1 MSGLSFLLNVLVTTA
16 AAAPAPANVT
26 RKVDLNRDLKAPG
39 FVNLYDL
46 DAKAVA
52 KLPVLAQ
59 LKAHEINGRWNEC
72 LNLSGRVFAIQKDL
86 KGWVGQTWLHCLNKA
101 QEKKTSAGQE
111 DRVLTAIARQW
122 NLFEDGPWAT
132 DLWNMWVGQ
141 ELNYLT
147 AEVAKKNRKVEYR
160 IERLLDNSDKLS
172 REQRSLCYQ
181 LLGDFALN
189 SNDYPQA
196 QFLYEEAQS
205 LKDSKYLTEKLEFL
219 AKTRNQTT
227 SSTSTAQIE
236 AIGEDGKLEERIR
249 VSLKQNDLIP
259 ALKDTVQLLNQF
271 PSSRAARRLK
281 DKPLEIFNSINDS
294 AVAAKALEEMSEAE
308 ASRLLEWAQN
318 LHRRG
323 EWESGLK
330 LAEKSYEKNPSAPT
344 VVSSLWV
351 ASRSAHF
358 LGQYDK
364 ALDLYSKQ
372 IVVANGSD
380 ESSEA
385 LFRSSLIY
393 YRKQDF
399 TTAAAL
405 LERLVQQGKDRY
417 DLNAQYWLVRSL
429 QTFSKE
435 RAEKATQALIEKYP
449 FSYYGMRLR
458 AESQAGKLTW
468 PDVAAKDLKL
478 TNSFYLVG
486 TQKKS
491 WDRFVALSAA
501 GWVSEAQT
509 ELGDLPAMKEP
520 TLKALLAEKLA
531 QRGQYFTAIRLVND
545 AMENDPRLRQQQFI
559 KSGYPE
565 VFTTYY
571 QKESDRYGID
581 TVLLRSLTRQES
593 GFNMKAVSTSNAL
606 GLMQMIPPTAQ
617 DTAKRLGM
625 KIEIPEDMF
634 RPEINI
640 PMGSFY
646 VSQMLDQFSQNVPF
660 ALAAY
665 NAGPYRLKKWINAR
679 PEVASAMTEP
689 GSSPEAEVWVDEL
702 PWNETSFYV
711 KAILRNTLLYRMIG
725 KESYVVPPIL
735 WQDLLTKKAK

>member
-1 MSGLSFLLNVLVTTA
+1 MTGLSFLMSVLLTSAT
-16 AAAPAPANVT
+16 AAPAPVNVS
-26 RKVDLNRDLKAPG
+26 RKVDLNRDLKVPG
-39 FVNLYDL
+39 FVNLYEM
-46 DAKAVA
+46 DAKSVA

-72 LNLSGRVFAIQKDL
+72 LNLSSRVFAVQKEL
-86 KGWVGQTWLHCLNKA
+86 KGWVGQTWLHCLDKT
-101 QEKKTSAGQE
+101 QQKKTSAGQE

-122 NLFEDGPWAT
+122 HLFEEGPWSQ
-132 DLWNMWVGQ
+132 DLWNIWVTQ
-141 ELNYLT
+141 ELSYLN
-147 AEVAKKNRKVEYR
+147 AEAGKKNRKVLSR
-160 IERLLDNSDKLS
+160 VERLLDNSGKLN
-172 REQRSLCYQ
+172 RDQRSQCYQ
-181 LLGDFALN
+181 ILGDFSLN
-189 SNDYPQA
+189 DNDYPQA
-196 QFLYEEAQS
+196 QFFYEEAQS

-219 AKTRNQTT
+219 AKTRNQTVAAVP
-227 SSTSTAQIE
+227 TAQIE

-259 ALKDTVQLLNQF
+259 ALKDTVTLLNQY
-271 PSSRAARRLK
+271 PGGRAARRLK
-281 DKPLEIFNSINDS
+281 DKPLEIFNSINDN
-294 AVAAKALEEMSEAE
+294 AVAAKALEEMGEAD

-323 EWESGLK
+323 EWESSMK
-330 LAEKSYEKNPSAPT
+330 LAEKSYEKNPQSPTATSA
-344 VVSSLWV
+344 LWV
-351 ASRSAHF
+351 SSRSAHF
-358 LGQYDK
+358 LGLYDK

-372 IVVANGSD
+372 IVISNGTD

-435 RAEKATQALIEKYP
+435 RADKAAQELMDKYP

-458 AESQAGKLTW
+458 AESQGGKLTW
-468 PDVAAKDLKL
+468 PDVTAKDLKL
-478 TNSFYLVG
+478 NSSFWLVG
-486 TQKKS
+486 SQKKS

-501 GWVSEAQT
+501 GWVGEAQT
-509 ELGDLPAMKEP
+509 ELSDLPPMKDP
-520 TLKALLAEKLA
+520 TLQVLFAEKLA
-531 QRGQYFTAIRLVND
+531 QRGQYFSAIRMVND
-545 AMENDPRLRQQQFI
+545 AMENDPRLRQQQFL
-559 KSGYPE
+559 KTGYPE
-565 VFTTYY
+565 IFSNFY

-581 TVLLRSLTRQES
+581 AILLRSLTRQES

-665 NAGPYRLKKWINAR
+665 NAGPYRLKKWVNAR
-679 PEVASAMTEP
+679 PEVSSAMTEP

-711 KAILRNTLLYRMIG
+711 KAILRNTLLYRMVG